1 MVDQTLQMDSC
12 EYALR
17 KAIECAL
24 LYLVE
29 MELAQEHLGPD
40 SFAFIRQRLDRE
52 HEEALEGRRK
62 DLTRVGPLPGAE
74 DLHHAMEHVLELL
87 HQSCE
92 EFCGSPG
99 RPNPALIL
107 RSFEHLHLAMEMLY
121 SLRKRLPG
129 VANFFLTDDVQHR
142 RVELD
147 PDPPDHPGAPTV
159 GLIQQ
164 DAADGRGA
172 LTLYVPEYYLD
183 TRAWPLIVA
192 LHGGHGSGRG
202 FVWSWLREAKSRG
215 YLLAAPSS
223 MGSTWDPSDDAAVA
237 GLVDEIAARYR
248 VDRHRVLLTGMSDGA
263 TFSFVFGLAHPDR
276 FTALAPLCGV
286 LHPAVLTQGTLENG
300 RHLPVYMVHGAKDWL
315 FPIETARMAAGV
327 LAERKIDYVF
337 RELPELSHAYPRREN
352 EHILNWFE
360 EKARERT

>member
-1 MVDQTLQMDSC
+1 MDDR
-12 EYALR
+12 EYVLR

-24 LYLVE
+24 VYLVE
-29 MELAQEHLGPD
+29 MELAQEHIGPD
-40 SFAFIRQRLDRE
+40 SFAFIRKRIEQE
-52 HEEALEGRRK
+52 HEEALEGRLK
-62 DLTRVGPLPGAE
+62 DLERLGPLPGAE
-74 DLHHAMEHVLELL
+74 DLHHAMEHVLKLL

-92 EFCGSPG
+92 AFCGSPG
-99 RPNPALIL
+99 RPNPQLIL
-107 RSFEHLHLAMEMLY
+107 KSFDLVCMALEGLY
-121 SLRKRLPG
+121 PLRKRLPG
-129 VANFFLTDDVQHR
+129 VANFFLTDAVQHR

-147 PDPPDHPGAPTV
+147 PDPPDRPDAPTV
-159 GLIQQ
+159 GLIQRE
-164 DAADGRGA
+164 AAHGRGA

-223 MGSTWDPSDDAAVA
+223 QGSTWDPLDDAAVA
-237 GLVDEIAARYR
+237 GLVDEIAGRYR
-248 VDRHRVLLTGMSDGA
+248 VDRGRMLLTGMSDGA
-263 TFSFVFGLAHPDR
+263 TFTFIFGLAHPDR

-286 LHPAVLTQGTLENG
+286 LHPAVLMQGTLENG
-300 RHLPVYMVHGAKDWL
+300 KRLPIYMVHGAKDWL
-315 FPIETARMAAGV
+315 FPIETARMAAKV
-327 LAERKIDYVF
+327 LTERKIDHVF

-360 EKARERT
+360 EKTKNANRR